1 MRRFARST
9 PSKKSNKK
17 NAHGQTTT
25 PRGLPSAKK
34 MIHMPLRVKLHDVQ
48 HNRRDDAVA
57 LSRLEDRMKETTID
71 NAVADVRIAPGPQN
85 SPIFITIDDTRIT
98 IDRVKKIAR
107 PMLKTFDSTVGG
119 VDIDRVLRDDNIKI
133 SAVDE

>member
-1 MRRFARST
+1 
-9 PSKKSNKK
+9 
-17 NAHGQTTT
+17 
-25 PRGLPSAKK
+25 
-34 MIHMPLRVKLHDVQ
+34 MPLRVKLHDVQ

-57 LSRLEDRMKETTID
+57 LSRPEDRMKETTID

-107 PMLKTFDSTVGG
+107 PMLQTFDKTVGG